1 MRKYIRHPSDIPIEL
16 NVENVSDEQ
25 REFLNNVSLGGLSF
39 HSKVKLD
46 IGSVVSISIPAIQP
60 SFKAKGRVAWCTGGD
75 RYYDIGI
82 EILDKDQVFRTK
94 MVEQICHIEHYKRK
108 VNETEG
114 RKLSGEEA
122 AMEWIS
128 KFAANFPD
136 VDIDE

>member
-16 NVENVSDEQ
+16 NIENVSDEQ

-46 IGSVVSISIPAIQP
+46 IGSIVSISIPVIQP

-82 EILDKDQVFRTK
+82 EILDRDQVFHTR

-108 VNETEG
+108 VIETEG